1 MKFLVDMAL
10 SPKTVKFLQNLG
22 YEAVRVNELGMARSM
37 DRDILEYAA
46 ENDMVVVTA
55 DLDFGDILVHTGYKK
70 PSVIIF
76 RLKDPSPEHVNSLLQ
91 SNLPS
96 IEYSLDKGS
105 IVIIEDYRIRS
116 RELPVLR
123 GGG

>member
-1 MKFLVDMAL
+1 MNWA
-10 SPKTVKFLQNLG
+10 T
-22 YEAVRVNELGMARSM
+22 ARSM
-37 DRDILEYAA
+37 DRDILEHAS

-55 DLDFGDILVHTGYKK
+55 DPDFGDILAHTGYKK

-76 RLKDPSPEHVNSLLQ
+76 RLKDPSPGHVNALLQ

-123 GGG
+123 GGD